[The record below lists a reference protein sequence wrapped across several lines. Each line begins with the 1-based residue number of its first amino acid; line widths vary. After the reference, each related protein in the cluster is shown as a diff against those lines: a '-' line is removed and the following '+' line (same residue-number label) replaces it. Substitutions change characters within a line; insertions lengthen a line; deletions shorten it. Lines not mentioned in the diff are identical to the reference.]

1 MATMFIH
8 DRCYVRKLFVII
20 IIVSVLLTGVTPV
33 GAIAAD
39 ETTTPES
46 SVETPLSS
54 DATPQIE
61 ISNTTRTLNQST
73 VEPGGA
79 VRVTVT
85 TELNSTGDPALYEQL
100 DPGPS
105 NISITATEPAAVVD
119 AVTNSSDEVA
129 VIWESTNSTVAEY
142 VIDIS
147 ENASTGS
154 QINISGVVETQNET
168 LPIENNT
175 VSIEDTSNED
185 DRRTNITRTLN
196 QSTAEPGDA
205 VAVTVPIELNSTGDP
220 ALYEQ
225 IGASPSNISITAT
238 EPAAAVDPV
247 TNDSDGVRVVWDP
260 ISSRAAEYIIKISE
274 NISAEPQIT
283 ISGVVETQ
291 NGAIPID
298 NSTLAIENASADG
311 GDSSNNAGGGGGA
324 APPEEPTVEFDLTDR
339 ADGGA
344 VVAVETIP
352 SGADVNVTLAEA
364 VTGEGSA
371 LQSLSVSHRIPPDNY
386 RIDVTEIRDSP
397 PGTSPRVD
405 SSSIIGYLDADV
417 IGIDTVESATL
428 EFRVSDEALPA
439 AADVTDV
446 SVYRYTD
453 EWEILDTR
461 HVRSDGEMQ
470 YFAATVDEFSPF
482 AIGVPRGDITIQ
494 DATVDTNTILLNE
507 SISVQ
512 ATVSNEG
519 AIEDDVNLTLSD
531 GGGTQAEQQVTVPAG
546 ETVTVSFETGFDAT
560 GTYELRVNDVSAGE
574 VSVTEPS
581 TDTETQPES
590 DNTADES
597 PGFGVLVTLISLILI
612 TIYTRRTEN

>member
-85 TELNSTGDPALYEQL
+85 TKLNSTGDPALYEQL

-168 LPIENNT
+168 LPIANNT

-247 TNDSDGVRVVWDP
+247 TNDSDEVRVVWDP

>member
-20 IIVSVLLTGVTPV
+20 IIFSVLLTGVTPV

-147 ENASTGS
+147 ENAPTGS

-247 TNDSDGVRVVWDP
+247 TNDSDEVRVVWDP

-531 GGGTQAEQQVTVPAG
+531 GAGTQAEQQVTVPAG